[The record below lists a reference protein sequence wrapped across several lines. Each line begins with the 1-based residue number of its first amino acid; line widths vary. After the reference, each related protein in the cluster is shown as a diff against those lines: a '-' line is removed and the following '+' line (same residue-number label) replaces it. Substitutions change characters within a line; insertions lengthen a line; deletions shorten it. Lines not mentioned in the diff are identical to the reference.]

1 MLSSPLGRWR
11 TWETKVMPLERANLS
26 KCDSVLWTVHST
38 AWESS
43 PSFPCPCSWSQ
54 CQFSQR
60 IQASLEAAV
69 WAFSGGVFEC
79 FSQQAISWGCFKWTS
94 LHSVCVCRGGCNKE
108 GMTLKFAT
116 KSLCVSCH
124 HGEKPASQLGRG
136 PRETRKTKRVRL
148 KEISLIMQ
156 RGHWHQGSIC
166 STKYEVSPKQHC
178 ELASWCVLPQ
188 KGPFYGK
195 NN

>member
-43 PSFPCPCSWSQ
+43 PSFPCPGSWSQ

-79 FSQQAISWGCFKWTS
+79 FSQQAISWAALNEPVSTVYVYAGVGVTKREWPWNLQRS
-94 LHSVCVCRGGCNKE
+94 HSVSAVIMVRSQPAGSAGDPGRHERQKE
-108 GMTLKFAT
+108 
-116 KSLCVSCH
+116 SDWRRYH
-124 HGEKPASQLGRG
+124 
-136 PRETRKTKRVRL
+136 
-148 KEISLIMQ
+148 
-156 RGHWHQGSIC
+156 
-166 STKYEVSPKQHC
+166 
-178 ELASWCVLPQ
+178 
-188 KGPFYGK
+188 
-195 NN
+195 